1 MNKKNIILIVV
12 IFIIIPGL
20 INAVSIQDSSPSDDR
35 YVEIVQAIIASPK
48 SAKLLHDGQD
58 ITIDFLNEYKESI
71 ENGDYSD
78 AVDYLKEGGISISI
92 QINGRN
98 EFLLDGME

>member
-1 MNKKNIILIVV
+1 MNKRNIIIIVPC
-12 IFIIIPGL
+12 IISI
-20 INAVSIQDSSPSDDR
+20 VSMQDKRPDNER
-35 YVEIVQAIIASPK
+35 YVEIVQAIVASPK
-48 SAKLLHDGQD
+48 SAKLLQDGQD
-58 ITIDFLNEYKESI
+58 ITINFLNEYKESI

-98 EFLLDGME
+98 EFLLEGME

>member
-1 MNKKNIILIVV
+1 MNKRNIIIIVV
-12 IFIIIPGL
+12 IFIIVPCI
-20 INAVSIQDSSPSDDR
+20 ISIVSMQDKRPDNER
-35 YVEIVQAIIASPK
+35 YVEIVQAIVASPK
-48 SAKLLHDGQD
+48 SAKLLQDGQD
-58 ITIDFLNEYKESI
+58 ITINFLNEYKESI

-98 EFLLDGME
+98 EFLLEGME